1 VKEYWEENLH
11 ALDRKALQKRLRQ
24 LAELFNSLPLP
35 VTYTNDQLY
44 FAVDRDFNR
53 LIIGISKS
61 PRAELKED
69 VRLLR
74 AGAILIYYYDPLEE
88 SRKLEQRVPEAT
100 IKEEFKSPQKIKRQ
114 QIKWISGRK
123 DLREDQWIALDER
136 AMRILIKKGMIYINE
151 LIKQLGLEEK

>member
-1 VKEYWEENLH
+1 M
-11 ALDRKALQKRLRQ
+11 
-24 LAELFNSLPLP
+24 
-35 VTYTNDQLY
+35 
-44 FAVDRDFNR
+44 
-53 LIIGISKS
+53 
-61 PRAELKED
+61 
-69 VRLLR
+69 LR

-114 QIKWISGRK
+114 QISWISGKK
-123 DLREDQWIALDER
+123 DLREDQWITLDER